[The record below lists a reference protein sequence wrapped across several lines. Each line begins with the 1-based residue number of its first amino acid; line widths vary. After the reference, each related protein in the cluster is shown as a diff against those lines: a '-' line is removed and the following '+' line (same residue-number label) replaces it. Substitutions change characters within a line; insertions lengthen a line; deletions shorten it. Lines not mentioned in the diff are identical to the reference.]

1 MRISVI
7 AAISA
12 LAVIVSVEP
21 ALADSCYDLWYERNS
36 IYNDNGFCFKTKLGR
51 ETFDNSDCYTNHVRL
66 SEQEQ
71 WRVDQIQ
78 AEEDSRGCHV
88 N

>member
-7 AAISA
+7 TAISA
-12 LAVIVSVEP
+12 LGIILSVEP
-21 ALADSCYDLWYERNS
+21 ALAESCYDLWYERNS
-36 IYNDNGFCFKTKLGR
+36 IYDANGYCFKTKLGR
-51 ETFDNSDCYTNHVRL
+51 ETFDNSDCYTKHPQF

-71 WRVDQIQ
+71 WRIDQLKS
-78 AEEDSRGCHV
+78 EEENRGCQV